1 MTWIHHSLLMY
12 FFSVVMYLA
21 LRKLQ
26 RMEVPSEINNF
37 FMWGFAALTFI
48 FIAIGTWTF
57 PRLEWYWI
65 IFVIITAYLFSFL
78 GQRISLEAIKNSA
91 NPGYSLM
98 IQKSY
103 AIYTVVASVFLFN
116 SELTLKNILAI
127 LVVLVFMTLLVSSD
141 RKQAKWDPKWVRD
154 SFLAFFAFGTLA
166 LTTKWM
172 LNFGVDPIVR
182 SFYVMCTLSVMFT
195 IDLFRRPQI
204 KTGWKKFLNMKKYYP
219 WYILMGVTTGLFNL
233 FMQYAYEITPNIGY
247 VNIFNTASIAA
258 ITLLS
263 ALIFKE
269 ELTLRKF
276 IGVLGVSAGVVLL
289 VV

>member
-12 FFSVVMYLA
+12 FFSVVMYLV

-26 RMEVPSEINNF
+26 RVGIPSEINNF

-48 FIAIGTWTF
+48 FLALKAWKLPI
-57 PRLEWYWI
+57 LDWYWVL
-65 IFVIITAYLFSFL
+65 FVIITSYFCSFL
-78 GQRISLEAIKNSA
+78 GQRLSLEAIKNAPNS
-91 NPGYSLM
+91 GYSLM

-103 AIYTVVASVFLFN
+103 AIYTVIASVFLFD
-116 SELTLKNILAI
+116 SELTLKNILVI
-127 LVVLVFMTLLVSSD
+127 LLVLVFMTLLVSSD
-141 RKQAKWDPKWVRD
+141 GKQAKADPKWVRD

-195 IDLFRRPQI
+195 IDLFRRPQA
-204 KTGWKKFLNMKKYYP
+204 KTDWKKFLNMKKFYP

-276 IGVLGVSAGVVLL
+276 IGVLGVTLGVVLL